1 MPVVFLQQILN
12 GIVLG
17 SNYALIALGLTMI
30 FGILEVVNFA
40 HGEIYMIGAFMT
52 LYLTALSGMP
62 FLLAIPLSMATVAI
76 LGVIIERGVFRPIL
90 GKPMINGML
99 LSFGL
104 STFLLN
110 LALLLF
116 KADPRKIESGYAD
129 ISLSLFG
136 LQITLERLLVVIV
149 AILLVAVL
157 YFFIQRTK
165 TGKAMRAVAQ
175 DREAAQSVGVNI
187 GRIYRITFAIGC
199 ALAAAAGSL
208 VGAIFLVSPTMGWT
222 PVIKSFVVVI
232 LGGFGNVPGAIF
244 ASLILGL
251 VESLGGGYI
260 SYAYK
265 DAYAFILLILAFL
278 LKPEG
283 LLGGGK

>member
-1 MPVVFLQQILN
+1 MIVFLQQILN

-17 SNYALIALGLTMI
+17 SSYALIALGLTMI

-52 LYLTALSGMP
+52 FFFTTHIGVP
-62 FLLAIPLSMATVAI
+62 FLLAIPLSMVAVAI
-76 LGVIIERGVFRPIL
+76 IGIIIERGVFRPIL

-104 STFLLN
+104 STFLMN

-116 KADPRKIESGYAD
+116 KADPRRIDSGYAHVN
-129 ISLSLFG
+129 ISFLG
-136 LQITLERLLVVIV
+136 LQVTFERLLVIIV
-149 AILLVAVL
+149 SILLVGAL

-187 GRIYRITFAIGC
+187 ARIYPITFAIGC
-199 ALAAAAGSL
+199 ALSSAAGSL
-208 VGAIFLVSPTMGWT
+208 VGAIFIISPTMGWT
-222 PVIKSFVVVI
+222 VVIKSFVVVI
-232 LGGFGNVPGAIF
+232 LGGFGNVTGAVF

-265 DAYAFILLILAFL
+265 DAYAFLLLVLAFF